1 MVLFMFRYIVVSEL
15 VVNKSLEIGL
25 NAINLLISLGF
36 SRD

>member
-25 NAINLLISLGF
+25 NAFNLLISLGF